1 MEKINLYINSKNRDN
16 NDDINHIN
24 ISLPNGLLSCN
35 PDEYFILNVNS
46 FYTCANWYNCTSKNN
61 SCKFIVKDNDDNI
74 VETFDIKLP
83 IGNLNVLQILSIL
96 NNILVNHVLITYDS
110 ISNKFTFTRK
120 HQPSPNEFIIILECI
135 NCGNFIG
142 FDNGTNIEI
151 THEGVLSQN
160 KINVI
165 TLKAINIKVQGDINM
180 INSTIDNFSS
190 SRFQPN
196 DIIFHKVID
205 TKSNN
210 VLGYKNND
218 ASNNFNYVLS
228 NNNSGQINFFSLL
241 ILDQD
246 LVLIDDIDDYFLH
259 LQFIKMKKQN
269 TEILLLK
276 LVDYVKDIF
285 LMMGN
290 YLYPSKTNTFL
301 EQQILL
307 YPDKQ
312 FNKYKNPN

>member
-1 MEKINLYINSKNRDN
+1 MEKVNLYINSKNRDN
-16 NDDINHIN
+16 NDNINHIN

-35 PDEYFILNVNS
+35 LDEYFILNVNS

-61 SCKFIVKDNDDNI
+61 KCQLITKDHDDIVIETINI
-74 VETFDIKLP
+74 EFP
-83 IGNLNVLQILSIL
+83 IGNLNVLQIASIL
-96 NNILVNHVLITYDS
+96 NNYMLNHIIVTYDS
-110 ISNKFTFTRK
+110 ISNKFTYARK
-120 HQPSPNEFIIILECI
+120 HHPSPNNFKSILRCI

-142 FDNGTNIEI
+142 FDNGTDIEI
-151 THEGVLSQN
+151 THEGIKSTK

-180 INSTIDNFSS
+180 INSTIDNFSTTK
-190 SRFQPN
+190 FQPN

-228 NNNSGQINFFSLL
+228 NNNSGQINYFTLS

-246 LVLIDDIDDYFLH
+246 LNLIDDIDDYFLH

-269 TEILLLK
+269 TDFLLMK
-276 LVDYVKDIF
+276 VVDYLKDIF
-285 LMMGN
+285 LMIGN
-290 YLYPSKTNTFL
+290 YLYPSKVNSFL

-307 YPDKQ
+307 YPDKM
-312 FNKYKNPN
+312 FKIYKNPN

>member
-1 MEKINLYINSKNRDN
+1 MEKINLYINSKNRDKNDNIN
-16 NDDINHIN
+16 NIN

-35 PDEYFILNVNS
+35 IDEYFVLNVNS

-61 SCKFIVKDNDDNI
+61 ACRFIVKDHDEII

-312 FNKYKNPN
+312 FNKYNNPN

>member
-1 MEKINLYINSKNRDN
+1 MEKINLYINSKNGDTNDN
-16 NDDINHIN
+16 INHIN
-24 ISLPNGLLSCN
+24 ISLPNGLLYCN
-35 PDEYFILNVNS
+35 VDEYFILNVNS
-46 FYTCANWYNCTSKNN
+46 FYTCANWYNCTSNNN
-61 SCKFIVKDNDDNI
+61 SCKFIVKDNDDDI

-83 IGNLNVLQILSIL
+83 VGNLNVLQITSIL
-96 NNILVNHVLITYDS
+96 NNKLLNHVFVTYDS

-120 HQPSPNEFIIILECI
+120 HHPSPHEFVIILECI

-151 THEGVLSQN
+151 THEGILSKN

-180 INSTIDNFSS
+180 INSTIDNFSTKT
-190 SRFQPN
+190 FQPN

-210 VLGYKNND
+210 VLGYKNSD

-228 NNNSGQINFFSLL
+228 NNNSGQINFFSLP

-246 LVLIDDIDDYFLH
+246 LNLIDDLDDYFLH

-269 TEILLLK
+269 TDVLLLR

-285 LMMGN
+285 LMIGN
-290 YLYPSKTNTFL
+290 YLYPSKINSFL

-312 FNKYKNPN
+312 FSKYKNPN

>member
-1 MEKINLYINSKNRDN
+1 MEKINLYISSKNRDP
-16 NDDINHIN
+16 NDNINYIN
-24 ISLPNGLLSCN
+24 VSLPNGLLYCN
-35 PDEYFILNVNS
+35 MDEYFILNVNS

-61 SCKFIVKDNDDNI
+61 ACKFIVKDNEDNI
-74 VETFDIKLP
+74 VETFNVNLP
-83 IGNLNVLQILSIL
+83 VGNLNALQIGAIL
-96 NNILVNHVLITYDS
+96 NKILTNHVFVTYDS

-120 HQPSPNEFIIILECI
+120 HHPSPNEFLIILQCI

-142 FDNGTNIEI
+142 FDNGSNIEI
-151 THEGVLSQN
+151 THEGVVSYN

-165 TLKAINIKVQGDINM
+165 TLKAINIKVQGDINI

-190 SRFQPN
+190 KTFQQN
-196 DIIFHKVID
+196 DIIFNKVID

-218 ASNNFNYVLS
+218 ASNNFNHVLS
-228 NNNSGQINFFSLL
+228 NNNSGQINFFTLS

-246 LVLIDDIDDYFLH
+246 LNLIDDVDDYFLH
-259 LQFIKMKKQN
+259 LQFIKMKKQS
-269 TEILLLK
+269 TDMILLK
-276 LVDYVKDIF
+276 LVDYIKDIF
-285 LMMGN
+285 LMIGN
-290 YLYPSKTNTFL
+290 YLYPSKVNSFL

-312 FNKYKNPN
+312 FNKYKNPT

>member
-1 MEKINLYINSKNRDN
+1 MEKVNLYINSKNRDN
-16 NDDINHIN
+16 NDNINHIN

-35 PDEYFILNVNS
+35 TDEYFILNVNS

-61 SCKFIVKDNDDNI
+61 KCQLITKDHDDIVTETINI
-74 VETFDIKLP
+74 ELP
-83 IGNLNVLQILSIL
+83 IGNLNVLQITSIL
-96 NNILVNHVLITYDS
+96 NNYMVNHVLIIYDS

-120 HQPSPNEFIIILECI
+120 HHPSPNNYTTILKCI
-135 NCGNFIG
+135 SCGNFIG
-142 FDNGTNIEI
+142 FDNGIDINI
-151 THEGVLSQN
+151 THEGVKSTN

-180 INSTIDNFSS
+180 INSTIDNFSTS
-190 SRFQPN
+190 KFQPN

-228 NNNSGQINFFSLL
+228 NNNSGQINFFSLS

-246 LVLIDDIDDYFLH
+246 LNLIDDIDDYFLH
-259 LQFIKMKKQN
+259 LQFIKMKKQSM
-269 TEILLLK
+269 EFLLTK
-276 LVDYVKDIF
+276 LVEYVKDIF
-285 LMMGN
+285 LMIGN
-290 YLYPSKTNTFL
+290 YLYPSKVNSFM
-301 EQQILL
+301 EQQIYLT
-307 YPDKQ
+307 PDRM
-312 FNKYKNPN
+312 FSKYKNPN

>member
-1 MEKINLYINSKNRDN
+1 MEKINLYINSKNRDK
-16 NDDINHIN
+16 NDNINHIN

-35 PDEYFILNVNS
+35 IDEYFILNVNS

-61 SCKFIVKDNDDNI
+61 SCKFIVKDHDDII
-74 VETFDIKLP
+74 VETIDIKLP

-190 SRFQPN
+190 SRFQP
-196 DIIFHKVID
+196 
-205 TKSNN
+205 
-210 VLGYKNND
+210 
-218 ASNNFNYVLS
+218 
-228 NNNSGQINFFSLL
+228 
-241 ILDQD
+241 
-246 LVLIDDIDDYFLH
+246 
-259 LQFIKMKKQN
+259 
-269 TEILLLK
+269 EIA
-276 LVDYVKDIF
+276 
-285 LMMGN
+285 
-290 YLYPSKTNTFL
+290 
-301 EQQILL
+301 E
-307 YPDKQ
+307 
-312 FNKYKNPN
+312 

>member
-1 MEKINLYINSKNRDN
+1 MEKINLYINSKNRDK
-16 NDDINHIN
+16 NDNINHIN

-35 PDEYFILNVNS
+35 IDEYFILNVNS

-61 SCKFIVKDNDDNI
+61 ACRFIVKDHDDII
-74 VETFDIKLP
+74 VETIDIKLP

-120 HQPSPNEFIIILECI
+120 HKPSPNEFIIILECI

-285 LMMGN
+285 LMIGN
-290 YLYPSKTNTFL
+290 YLYPSKTNSYL

-312 FNKYKNPN
+312 FNKYNNPN

>member
-1 MEKINLYINSKNRDN
+1 MEKINLYINSKNRDK
-16 NDDINHIN
+16 NDNINHIN

-35 PDEYFILNVNS
+35 IDEYFILNVNS

-61 SCKFIVKDNDDNI
+61 ACRFIVKDHDDII
-74 VETFDIKLP
+74 VETIDIKLP

-120 HQPSPNEFIIILECI
+120 HKPSPNEFIIILECI

-285 LMMGN
+285 LMIGN
-290 YLYPSKTNTFL
+290 YLYQSKTNSYL

-312 FNKYKNPN
+312 FNKYNNPN

>member
-1 MEKINLYINSKNRDN
+1 MEKVNLYINSKNRDN
-16 NDDINHIN
+16 NDDINNIN

-35 PDEYFILNVNS
+35 MDEYFILNVNS

-61 SCKFIVKDNDDNI
+61 KCQLITKDHDGIIKETINI
-74 VETFDIKLP
+74 ELP
-83 IGNLNVLQILSIL
+83 IGNLNVLQIASIL
-96 NNILVNHVLITYDS
+96 NNFMVNHVIIVYDS

-120 HQPSPNEFIIILECI
+120 QQPSTNDFTTTLNCI
-135 NCGNFIG
+135 SCGNFLG
-142 FDNGTNIEI
+142 FDNGTYINI
-151 THEGVLSQN
+151 THEGIKSTN

-180 INSTIDNFSS
+180 INSTIDNFSTS
-190 SRFQPN
+190 KFQPN
-196 DIIFHKVID
+196 DILFHKVID

-210 VLGYKNND
+210 VLGYKNSD

-228 NNNSGQINFFSLL
+228 NNNSGQINFFSLS

-246 LVLIDDIDDYFLH
+246 LNLIDDIDDYFLH
-259 LQFIKMKKQN
+259 LQFIKMKKQSI
-269 TEILLLK
+269 EFLLTK
-276 LVDYVKDIF
+276 LVEYVKDIF
-285 LMMGN
+285 LMIGN
-290 YLYPSKTNTFL
+290 YLYPSKINSFL

>member
-16 NDDINHIN
+16 NDNINHIN
-24 ISLPNGLLSCN
+24 VSLPNGLLYCN
-35 PDEYFILNVNS
+35 SDEYFILNVNS

-61 SCKFIVKDNDDNI
+61 TCKLITKDHDGIIKETINI
-74 VETFDIKLP
+74 EFP
-83 IGNLNVLQILSIL
+83 IGNLNVLQIASIL
-96 NNILVNHVLITYDS
+96 NNFMVNHVLIIYDS

-120 HQPSPNEFIIILECI
+120 HHPSPNDFTTILNCI

-142 FDNGTNIEI
+142 FDNGTDIEI
-151 THEGVLSQN
+151 THEGIKSTN

-190 SRFQPN
+190 TKFQPN
-196 DIIFHKVID
+196 DILFHKVID

-210 VLGYKNND
+210 VLGYKNSD

-228 NNNSGQINFFSLL
+228 NNNSGQINFFSLS

-246 LVLIDDIDDYFLH
+246 LNFIDDIDDYFLH
-259 LQFIKMKKQN
+259 LQFIKMKKQS
-269 TEILLLK
+269 TDILLLK

-285 LMMGN
+285 LMIGN
-290 YLYPSKTNTFL
+290 YLYPSKINSIL

-307 YPDKQ
+307 YPNKQ
-312 FNKYKNPN
+312 FSKYNNPN

>member
-16 NDDINHIN
+16 NDNINHIN
-24 ISLPNGLLSCN
+24 VSLPNGLLYCN
-35 PDEYFILNVNS
+35 SDEYFILNVNS

-61 SCKFIVKDNDDNI
+61 KCKLITKDHDGIITETINI
-74 VETFDIKLP
+74 EFP
-83 IGNLNVLQILSIL
+83 IGNLNVLQIASIL
-96 NNILVNHVLITYDS
+96 NNFMVNHVLIIYDS

-120 HQPSPNEFIIILECI
+120 HHPSPNDFTTILNCI

-142 FDNGTNIEI
+142 FDNGTDIEI
-151 THEGVLSQN
+151 THEGIKSTN

-190 SRFQPN
+190 TKFQPN
-196 DIIFHKVID
+196 DILFHKVID

-210 VLGYKNND
+210 VLGYKNSD

-228 NNNSGQINFFSLL
+228 NNNSGQINFFSLS

-246 LVLIDDIDDYFLH
+246 LNFIDDIDDYFLH
-259 LQFIKMKKQN
+259 LQFIKMKKQS
-269 TEILLLK
+269 TDILLLK

-285 LMMGN
+285 LMIGN
-290 YLYPSKTNTFL
+290 YLYPSKINSIL

-307 YPDKQ
+307 YPNKQ
-312 FNKYKNPN
+312 FSKYNNPN

>member
-1 MEKINLYINSKNRDN
+1 MEKINLYINSKNRDK
-16 NDDINHIN
+16 NDNINHIN

-35 PDEYFILNVNS
+35 IDEYFILNVNS

-61 SCKFIVKDNDDNI
+61 ACRFIVKDHDDII
-74 VETFDIKLP
+74 VETIDIKLP

-135 NCGNFIG
+135 NSGNFIG

-290 YLYPSKTNTFL
+290 YLYPSKTNSYL

-312 FNKYKNPN
+312 FNKYNNPN

>member
-16 NDDINHIN
+16 NDNINHIN
-24 ISLPNGLLSCN
+24 ISLPNGLLYCN
-35 PDEYFILNVNS
+35 VDEYFILNVNS

-61 SCKFIVKDNDDNI
+61 SCKFIVKDNDDDI

-83 IGNLNVLQILSIL
+83 IGNLNVLQITSIL
-96 NNILVNHVLITYDS
+96 NNKLVNHVLITYDS
-110 ISNKFTFTRK
+110 ISNKFKFTRK
-120 HQPSPNEFIIILECI
+120 HHPSPNEFVIILECI

-151 THEGVLSQN
+151 THEGVLSKN

-180 INSTIDNFSS
+180 INSTIDNFSTKT
-190 SRFQPN
+190 FQPN

-210 VLGYKNND
+210 VLGYKNSD

-228 NNNSGQINFFSLL
+228 NNNSGQINFFSLS

-246 LVLIDDIDDYFLH
+246 LNLIDDLDDYFLH
-259 LQFIKMKKQN
+259 LQFIRMKKQN
-269 TEILLLK
+269 TDVLLLK
-276 LVDYVKDIF
+276 LVDYIKDIF
-285 LMMGN
+285 LMIGN
-290 YLYPSKTNTFL
+290 YLYPSKINSFL

-312 FNKYKNPN
+312 FSKYKNPN